1 MTPDGASS
9 DRPPGHPPPP
19 RRTAAV
25 TSNSLGARLLRRKPV
40 SSLIAESEG
49 RDGPP
54 AGAPEE
60 GGRSGIHLR
69 RTIGLW
75 QLSSIGI
82 GATIGT
88 GIFFVLSSAVPSAG
102 PAVILSFVLA
112 AVTAGLTALCYA
124 EMASAIPVSGS
135 SYSYAYATLGEGV
148 AFGVGICLLM
158 EYGVSAS
165 AIAVS
170 WAEYLNKFLH
180 LAFGFTIPKE
190 LSGAPDTTHWFNLPA
205 LLLVAM
211 VCVLLTRGV
220 SESVKVNAAMV
231 GIKILILL
239 LFVGIALTGFH
250 SGNLTPFMPLGIGGV
265 QVAASSIFFSFI
277 GLDAVS
283 TAGEEVKNPRR
294 TLPLAIIISLV
305 VVTLLYILVALAGI
319 GAQPWQKFEGQE
331 AGLAQILQDIT
342 GQTWPSIVFAIG
354 AIISIFS
361 ITLVVIYGQTRI
373 LYSMGRDGML
383 PKRFAELSP
392 RTGTPVWNTLVV
404 GLGVGALAAFVPLKE
419 LADITSLGTLIA
431 FSVVS
436 IGVIILRRTQPDL
449 PRGFKV
455 PGYPVVPLLSVAFC
469 AYLITGLHADTF
481 RAGAIALAV
490 AVVVYF
496 GYSIKHSK
504 LEQQAQAAT
513 ADSST
518 GHRNS

>member
-1 MTPDGASS
+1 MTPPGVSG
-9 DRPPGHPPPP
+9 DRPLGHPPPP
-19 RRTAAV
+19 RRTAVLA
-25 TSNSLGARLLRRKPV
+25 SNTLGARLLRRKPV
-40 SSLIAESEG
+40 STLIAESEG
-49 RDGPP
+49 HDALP

-69 RTIGLW
+69 RSIGLW

-88 GIFFVLSSAVPSAG
+88 GIFFVLSTAVPSAG
-102 PAVILSFVLA
+102 PAVILSFVIA

-170 WAEYLNKFLH
+170 WAEYLNKFLD
-180 LAFGFTIPKE
+180 LAFGVKIPE
-190 LSGAPDTTHWFNLPA
+190 QLSGAPDSTHWFNLPA

-211 VCVLLTRGV
+211 VCFLLIRGV

-231 GIKILILL
+231 GIKILILI
-239 LFVGIALTGFH
+239 LFIGVALTGFH

-294 TLPLAIIISLV
+294 TLPMAIIISLV

-319 GAQPWQKFEGQE
+319 GAQPWEKFDGQE

-342 GQTWPSIVFAIG
+342 GQSWPAMVFAIG

-392 RTGTPVWNTLVV
+392 RTGTPIWNTIVV
-404 GLGVGALAAFVPLKE
+404 GLGVGALAAFIPLNV

-455 PGYPVVPLLSVAFC
+455 PGYPVVPLISVGFC
-469 AYLITGLHADTF
+469 IYLITGLHADTF

-496 GYSIKHSK
+496 GYSIKHSR
-504 LEQQAQAAT
+504 LEQAEPEAVPADRT
-513 ADSST
+513 AD
-518 GHRNS
+518 

>member
-1 MTPDGASS
+1 MASN
-9 DRPPGHPPPP
+9 
-19 RRTAAV
+19 T
-25 TSNSLGARLLRRKPV
+25 LGARLLRRKPV
-40 SSLIAESEG
+40 STLIAESEG
-49 RDGPP
+49 REGPP

-69 RTIGLW
+69 RSIGLW
-75 QLSSIGI
+75 QLSAIGI

-88 GIFFVLSSAVPSAG
+88 GIFFVLNSAVPSAG
-102 PAVILSFVLA
+102 PAVILSFVIA

-170 WAEYLNKFLH
+170 WAEYLNKFFD
-180 LAFGFTIPKE
+180 LAFGFRIPDA
-190 LSGAPDTTHWFNLPA
+190 LSGAPGDGHWFNLPA

-211 VCVLLTRGV
+211 VCFLLIRGV
-220 SESVKVNAAMV
+220 SESVKVNTAMV
-231 GIKILILL
+231 AVKILILL
-239 LFVGIALTGFH
+239 LFVGVALTGFH

-283 TAGEEVKNPRR
+283 TAGEEVKDPRR
-294 TLPLAIIISLV
+294 TLPMAIIISLV
-305 VVTLLYILVALAGI
+305 VVTVLYILVALAGI
-319 GAQPWQKFEGQE
+319 GAQPWQRFDGQE

-342 GQTWPSIVFAIG
+342 GQSWPAILFAIG
-354 AIISIFS
+354 AIVSIFS

-392 RTGTPVWNTLVV
+392 RTGTPVWNTIVV
-404 GLGVGALAAFVPLKE
+404 GLGVGMLAAFVPLE
-419 LADITSLGTLIA
+419 RLADITSLGTLIA

-436 IGVIILRRTQPDL
+436 IGVMVLRRTQPDL
-449 PRGFKV
+449 PRGFRV
-455 PGYPVVPLLSVAFC
+455 PGYPVVPLASVGFC

-481 RAGAIALAV
+481 MAGGAALVVAV
-490 AVVVYF
+490 AVYF

-504 LEQQAQAAT
+504 LERAGEPAVAA
-513 ADSST
+513 SKV
-518 GHRNS
+518 G

>member
-1 MTPDGASS
+1 MASN
-9 DRPPGHPPPP
+9 
-19 RRTAAV
+19 T
-25 TSNSLGARLLRRKPV
+25 LGSRLLRRKPV
-40 SSLIAESEG
+40 TTLIAETEG
-49 RDGPP
+49 RDGLP

-75 QLSSIGI
+75 QLSAIGI

-88 GIFFVLSSAVPSAG
+88 GIFFVLTSAVPSAG
-102 PAVILSFVLA
+102 PAVILSFVIA
-112 AVTAGLTALCYA
+112 AITAGLTALCYA

-135 SYSYAYATLGEGV
+135 SYSYAYVTLGEGV
-148 AFGVGICLLM
+148 AFAVGICLLM

-170 WAEYLNKFLH
+170 WAEYLNKFLD
-180 LAFGFTIPKE
+180 LAFGFQLPEVLT
-190 LSGAPDTTHWFNLPA
+190 GAPDETHWFNLPA

-211 VCVLLTRGV
+211 VCFLLIRGV

-231 GIKILILL
+231 AIKLLILL
-239 LFVGIALTGFH
+239 LFIGVALTGFH

-265 QVAASSIFFSFI
+265 QVAASTIFFSFI

-294 TLPLAIIISLV
+294 TLPMAIIISLV
-305 VVTLLYILVALAGI
+305 VVTVLYILVALAGV
-319 GAQPWQKFEGQE
+319 GAQPWEKFEGQE

-342 GQTWPSIVFAIG
+342 GQSWPAMLFAIG

-392 RTGTPVWNTLVV
+392 RTGTPVWNTVVV
-404 GLGVGALAAFVPLKE
+404 GLGVGALAAFVPLRV

-431 FSVVS
+431 FSVVA
-436 IGVIILRRTQPDL
+436 IGVIVLRRTQPDL

-455 PGYPVVPLLSVAFC
+455 PGYPVVPLISVGFC
-469 AYLITGLHADTF
+469 AYLIRGLHTDTF
-481 RAGAIALAV
+481 VAGGIALVLAV
-490 AVVVYF
+490 AVYF

-504 LEQQAQAAT
+504 LERADRQAD
-513 ADSST
+513 ADT
-518 GHRNS
+518 RVG

>member
-1 MTPDGASS
+1 MVLASN
-9 DRPPGHPPPP
+9 
-19 RRTAAV
+19 T
-25 TSNSLGARLLRRKPV
+25 LGSRLLRRKPV
-40 SSLIAESEG
+40 STLIAESEG
-49 RDGPP
+49 HGLP
-54 AGAPEE
+54 AGAPEG

-69 RTIGLW
+69 RSIGLW

-88 GIFFVLSSAVPSAG
+88 GIFFVLGTAVPDAG

-170 WAEYLNKFLH
+170 WAEYLNKFFD
-180 LAFGFTIPKE
+180 LAFGFRIPE
-190 LSGAPDTTHWFNLPA
+190 QLSGAPGGGHWFNLPA

-211 VCVLLTRGV
+211 ICFLLVRGV

-231 GIKILILL
+231 GIKIVILL
-239 LFVGIALTGFH
+239 LFVGVAVTGFR

-265 QVAASSIFFSFI
+265 GTAASSIFFSFI

-294 TLPLAIIISLV
+294 TMPLAIIISLV
-305 VVTLLYILVALAGI
+305 VVTLLYILVALAAV
-319 GAQPWQKFEGQE
+319 GAQPWDQFKGQE
-331 AGLAQILQDIT
+331 AGLAQIMQDIT
-342 GQTWPSIVFAIG
+342 GQGWPAMIFAVG

-361 ITLVVIYGQTRI
+361 VTLVVIYGQTRI

-383 PKRFAELSP
+383 PERFAQVSP
-392 RTGTPVWNTLVV
+392 RTGTPVWNTIVV
-404 GLGVGALAAFVPLKE
+404 GLGVGALAAFVPLDV

-436 IGVIILRRTQPDL
+436 VGVIVLRRTQPDL

-455 PGYPVVPLLSVAFC
+455 PLYPVVPLLSIGFC
-469 AYLITGLHADTF
+469 AYLIKGLHADTF
-481 RAGAIALAV
+481 RAGAVALVV

-496 GYSIKHSK
+496 GYSIKHSR
-504 LEQQAQAAT
+504 LERPAAQAEAVEVD
-513 ADSST
+513 A
-518 GHRNS
+518 R

>member
-1 MTPDGASS
+1 MASN
-9 DRPPGHPPPP
+9 
-19 RRTAAV
+19 T
-25 TSNSLGARLLRRKPV
+25 LGARLLRRKPV
-40 SSLIAESEG
+40 STLIAESEG
-49 RDGPP
+49 HGALP

-69 RTIGLW
+69 RSIGLW

-88 GIFFVLSSAVPSAG
+88 GIFFVLSTAVPSAG
-102 PAVILSFVLA
+102 PAVILSFVIA

-148 AFGVGICLLM
+148 AFAVGICLLM

-170 WAEYLNKFLH
+170 WAEYLNKFLD
-180 LAFGFTIPKE
+180 LASGGRLHIPE
-190 LSGAPDTTHWFNLPA
+190 HLSGAPDSTHWFNLPA

-211 VCVLLTRGV
+211 VCFLLIRGV

-231 GIKILILL
+231 AVKILILV
-239 LFVGIALTGFH
+239 LFVGVALTGFH

-294 TLPLAIIISLV
+294 TLPMAIIISLV

-319 GAQPWQKFEGQE
+319 GAQPWEKFDGQE

-342 GQTWPSIVFAIG
+342 GQSWPAMVFAIG
-354 AIISIFS
+354 AILSIFS

-383 PKRFAELSP
+383 PKRFAQLSP
-392 RTGTPVWNTLVV
+392 RTGTPVWNTIVV
-404 GLGVGALAAFVPLKE
+404 GLGVGALAAFIPLEK

-455 PGYPVVPLLSVAFC
+455 PGYPVVPLVSVGFC
-469 AYLITGLHADTF
+469 IYLITGLHTDTF
-481 RAGAIALAV
+481 EAGGVALVIALA
-490 AVVVYF
+490 VYF

-504 LEQQAQAAT
+504 LERAEQPDAADVL
-513 ADSST
+513 ADSKA
-518 GHRNS
+518 G

>member
-1 MTPDGASS
+1 MTPPSASG
-9 DRPPGHPPPP
+9 DRPLGHPPPP
-19 RRTAAV
+19 RRTAVLA
-25 TSNSLGARLLRRKPV
+25 SNTFGARLLRRKPV
-40 SSLIAESEG
+40 STLIAESEG
-49 RDGPP
+49 HGLP

-69 RTIGLW
+69 RSIGLW
-75 QLSSIGI
+75 QLSAIGI

-88 GIFFVLSSAVPSAG
+88 GIFFVLGSAVPQAG
-102 PAVILSFVLA
+102 PAVILSFVVA
-112 AVTAGLTALCYA
+112 AITAGLTALCYA

-170 WAEYLNKFLH
+170 WAEYLNKFLD
-180 LAFGFTIPKE
+180 LAFGLRIPE
-190 LSGAPDTTHWFNLPA
+190 QLSGAPGGGHWFNLPA

-211 VCVLLTRGV
+211 VCFLLVRGV
-220 SESVKVNAAMV
+220 SESAKVNAAMV
-231 GIKILILL
+231 GIKIVILL
-239 LFVGIALTGFH
+239 LFIGVALTGFK

-265 QVAASSIFFSFI
+265 QMAASSIFFSFI
-277 GLDAVS
+277 GMDAVS

-294 TLPLAIIISLV
+294 TLPMAIIISLV

-319 GAQPWQKFEGQE
+319 GAQPWTEFDGQE
-331 AGLAQILQDIT
+331 AGLAQIMQNIT
-342 GQTWPSIVFAIG
+342 GQSWPAMIFAVG

-361 ITLVVIYGQTRI
+361 VTLVVIYGQTRI

-383 PKRFAELSP
+383 PKRFAQLSP

-404 GLGVGALAAFVPLKE
+404 GVGVGALAAFIPLDV

-436 IGVIILRRTQPDL
+436 IGVIVLRRTQPDL

-455 PGYPVVPLLSVAFC
+455 PGYPVVPLLSVGFC
-469 AYLITGLHADTF
+469 IYLITGLHADTF

-490 AVVVYF
+490 AVAVYF
-496 GYSIKHSK
+496 GYSIKHSR
-504 LEQQAQAAT
+504 LERAEQPVPVDTNA
-513 ADSST
+513 
-518 GHRNS
+518 G

>member
-1 MTPDGASS
+1 MASN
-9 DRPPGHPPPP
+9 
-19 RRTAAV
+19 T
-25 TSNSLGARLLRRKPV
+25 LGSRLLRRKPV
-40 SSLIAESEG
+40 ITLIAESEG
-49 RDGPP
+49 REGLP

-69 RTIGLW
+69 RSIGLW
-75 QLSSIGI
+75 QLSAIGI

-88 GIFFVLSSAVPSAG
+88 GIFFVLTSAVPSAG
-102 PAVILSFVLA
+102 PAVILSFVIA

-148 AFGVGICLLM
+148 AFAVGICLLM

-170 WAEYLNKFLH
+170 WAEYLNKFFD
-180 LAFGFTIPKE
+180 LAFGFQLPEALT
-190 LSGAPDTTHWFNLPA
+190 GAPGGGHWFNLPA

-211 VCVLLTRGV
+211 VCFLLIRGV

-231 GIKILILL
+231 AIKLLILV
-239 LFVGIALTGFH
+239 LFVCVALTGFK

-294 TLPLAIIISLV
+294 TLPMAIIISLV

-342 GQTWPSIVFAIG
+342 GESWPAMLFAVG
-354 AIISIFS
+354 AIVSIFS

-392 RTGTPVWNTLVV
+392 RSGTPVWNTIVV
-404 GLGVGALAAFVPLKE
+404 GLGVGTLAAFVPLRV

-436 IGVIILRRTQPDL
+436 IGVIVLRRTQPDL

-455 PGYPVVPLLSVAFC
+455 PGYPVVPLLSVGFC
-469 AYLITGLHADTF
+469 AYLIRGLHADTF
-481 RAGAIALAV
+481 AAGGIALVLAV
-490 AVVVYF
+490 AVYF
-496 GYSIKHSK
+496 GYSINHSK
-504 LEQQAQAAT
+504 LERADRQADAGT
-513 ADSST
+513 KV
-518 GHRNS
+518 G

>member
-1 MTPDGASS
+1 MASN
-9 DRPPGHPPPP
+9 
-19 RRTAAV
+19 T
-25 TSNSLGARLLRRKPV
+25 LGALLLRRKPV
-40 SSLIAESEG
+40 ATLIAESEG
-49 RDGPP
+49 KDALP

-69 RTIGLW
+69 RSIGLW

-88 GIFFVLSSAVPSAG
+88 GIFFVLSTAVPSAG
-102 PAVILSFVLA
+102 PAVVLSFVIA
-112 AVTAGLTALCYA
+112 AITAGLTALCYA

-170 WAEYLNKFLH
+170 WAEYLNKFLD
-180 LAFGFTIPKE
+180 LAFGFEIPAA
-190 LSGAPDTTHWFNLPA
+190 LSSAPGNGTGGVFNLPA
-205 LLLVAM
+205 VILVGLVCILLV
-211 VCVLLTRGV
+211 RGV
-220 SESVKVNAAMV
+220 SESVKVNAVMV
-231 GIKILILL
+231 AIKIAILV
-239 LFVGIALTGFH
+239 LFVCVGLTGFH
-250 SGNLTPFMPLGIGGV
+250 SGNLTPFMPLGFAGV

-305 VVTLLYILVALAGI
+305 VVTLLYVAVAVTGI
-319 GAQPWQKFEGQE
+319 GAQPWEKFDGQE

-342 GQTWPSIVFAIG
+342 GQGWPAMLFAAG

-373 LYSMGRDGML
+373 LYSMGRDGLL
-383 PKRFAELSP
+383 PRRFAQVSP
-392 RTGTPVWNTLVV
+392 RTGTPVWNTVVV
-404 GLGVGALAAFVPLKE
+404 GLGVGALAAFVPLRV
-419 LADITSLGTLIA
+419 LADITSLGTLVA
-431 FSVVS
+431 FTVVS
-436 IGVIILRRTQPDL
+436 IGVIVLRRTQPDL

-455 PGYPVVPLLSVAFC
+455 PGYPVVPLLSIAFC
-469 AYLITGLHADTF
+469 LFLIKDLHADTF
-481 RAGAIALAV
+481 LAGAIAL
-490 AVVVYF
+490 VVGLAVYF
-496 GYSIKHSK
+496 GYGIKHSK
-504 LEQQAQAAT
+504 LNRTDAQEQPVPAVT
-513 ADSST
+513 KAD
-518 GHRNS
+518 

>member
-1 MTPDGASS
+1 MASN
-9 DRPPGHPPPP
+9 
-19 RRTAAV
+19 T
-25 TSNSLGARLLRRKPV
+25 LGARLLRRKPV
-40 SSLIAESEG
+40 ITLIAESEG
-49 RDGPP
+49 REGLP

-69 RTIGLW
+69 RSIGLW
-75 QLSSIGI
+75 QLSAIGI

-88 GIFFVLSSAVPSAG
+88 GIFFVLNSAVPSAG
-102 PAVILSFVLA
+102 PAVILSFVIA

-148 AFGVGICLLM
+148 AFAVGICLLM

-170 WAEYLNKFLH
+170 WAEYLNKFFD
-180 LAFGFTIPKE
+180 LAFGFKLPEVI
-190 LSGAPDTTHWFNLPA
+190 SGAPDQTHWFNLPA

-211 VCVLLTRGV
+211 VCFLLIRGV

-231 GIKILILL
+231 AIKLLILL
-239 LFVGIALTGFH
+239 LFICVGLTGFH

-265 QVAASSIFFSFI
+265 QVAASTIFFSFI

-294 TLPLAIIISLV
+294 TLPLAIMISLV
-305 VVTLLYILVALAGI
+305 VVTLLYILVALAGV

-342 GQTWPSIVFAIG
+342 GQSWPAMLFAIG
-354 AIISIFS
+354 AIVSIFS

-383 PKRFAELSP
+383 PRRFAELSP
-392 RTGTPVWNTLVV
+392 RTGTPVWNTIVV
-404 GLGVGALAAFVPLKE
+404 GLGVGALAAFVPLRV

-431 FSVVS
+431 FSVVA
-436 IGVIILRRTQPDL
+436 IGVIVLRRTQPDL

-455 PGYPVVPLLSVAFC
+455 PGYPVVPLISVAFC
-469 AYLITGLHADTF
+469 AYLIRGLHADTF
-481 RAGAIALAV
+481 KAGGIALALAV
-490 AVVVYF
+490 AVYF

-504 LEQQAQAAT
+504 LERAEQPT
-513 ADSST
+513 ETGST
-518 GHRNS
+518 VG